1 MEFNGLETEAVVAE
15 AIKHVSA
22 DRLVSTASTLEN
34 INLLLVDQPH
44 ALMFPEAT
52 QMTDLYDISAAKR
65 AAGDDDDDDD
75 DLGDDDFEDDDFD
88 DDFEDDYDEEDFED
102 DDMEEDFY
110 EEDFDLEEDFDDED
124 FEDDFGAGGW
134 DDKF

>member
-15 AIKHVSA
+15 AIKHIAA
-22 DRLVSTASTLEN
+22 DRLLSTTSTLEN
-34 INLLLVDQPH
+34 INLLLIDQPH
-44 ALMFPEAT
+44 ALSFPWADE
-52 QMTDLYDISAAKR
+52 MTDIHDISAAKR
-65 AAGDDDDDDD
+65 SADEDDDDDDFE
-75 DLGDDDFEDDDFD
+75 DDDFEDDDFD
-88 DDFEDDYDEEDFED
+88 DDFEDDYDDDDFED
-102 DDMEEDFY
+102 EDIEEDFY

>member
-65 AAGDDDDDDD
+65 AAGDDDDDD
-75 DLGDDDFEDDDFD
+75 LGDDDFEDDDFD

>member
-1 MEFNGLETEAVVAE
+1 MEFNGLETESVVAE
-15 AIKHVSA
+15 AIKHIAA

-44 ALMFPEAT
+44 ALSFPWADE
-52 QMTDLYDISAAKR
+52 MTDIHDISAAKR
-65 AAGDDDDDDD
+65 SADEDDDDDFE
-75 DLGDDDFEDDDFD
+75 DDDFEDDDFD
-88 DDFEDDYDEEDFED
+88 DDFEDDYDEDDFED
-102 DDMEEDFY
+102 EDIEEDFY

>member
-15 AIKHVSA
+15 AIKHIAA

-44 ALMFPEAT
+44 ALSFPWAT
-52 QMTDLYDISAAKR
+52 EMTDIHDISAAKR
-65 AAGDDDDDDD
+65 AGGDDEDDFE
-75 DLGDDDFEDDDFD
+75 DDDFEDDDFD